1 MCRNEDAVSERTNSR
16 STVVLLGRTAYAERI
31 YVNIGLNELCEATVP
46 AKLRL
51 IGRSMCES
59 APSLQMARADRDSAL
74 AAAA

>member
-1 MCRNEDAVSERTNSR
+1 MCRNEDGVSERTNSS

-51 IGRSMCES
+51 IGRSTRES
-59 APSLQMARADRDSAL
+59 APSLQMARAGRDSAL